1 MLSIYNKI
9 SIGLSLLG
17 ISIGF
22 FLISPN
28 LTGRTIED
36 IPISASNSVGLMII
50 ILGVVGL
57 FLWLNLHRARNA
69 DLKYANA
76 GVSTVQG
83 AQ

>member
-17 ISIGF
+17 IFIGF

-36 IPISASNSVGLMII
+36 IPISASNSFGLMII

-57 FLWLNLHRARNA
+57 FLWLNLHKSRNPN
-69 DLKYANA
+69 LSYAKTD
-76 GVSTVQG
+76 VSTIQG